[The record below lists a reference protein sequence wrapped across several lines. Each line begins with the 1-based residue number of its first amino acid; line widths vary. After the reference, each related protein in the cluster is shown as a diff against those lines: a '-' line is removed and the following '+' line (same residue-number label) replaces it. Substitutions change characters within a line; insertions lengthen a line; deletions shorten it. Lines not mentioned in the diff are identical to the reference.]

1 MSRGELAPA
10 DDTWDVCLVAGA
22 RPNFV
27 KIAPIMRVISA
38 AHTRGGAPT
47 LRPHLVHTGQHYDRR
62 LSQVF
67 FEELRIPPPEVN
79 LEVGSNTHA
88 RQTAAV
94 MTAFEDYC
102 NEAAP
107 DAVVVVGDVNSTLA
121 CSLVAAKMGIP
132 LAHVEAGLRS
142 FDRSMPEEINRMVT
156 DRLADLLFVSERS
169 GVENLRNEGVEKGEI
184 HFVGNVMIDTL
195 HESLRRLEE
204 QPPSPPPTR
213 PYALMTLHRPSNVD
227 DRETL
232 DRLLDLLCEFAEELP
247 LLFPVHPRTTARL
260 EEFGFRDR
268 LQWRDGVEHL
278 DGTAGLVGMPPIGYL
293 EFLNLMRGATMVLTD
308 SGGIQEET
316 TVLGVPCITLR
327 ENTERPVTVTEGT
340 NYLVGTREEDI
351 RAAFRE
357 AMGGGKKGARVPD
370 LWDGHAAER
379 IVDVLIEDACRRLS
393 ERTAARPR
401 M

>member
-1 MSRGELAPA
+1 
-10 DDTWDVCLVAGA
+10 VAGA

-27 KIAPIMRVISA
+27 KIAPIMRAIDASGVPDRSPA
-38 AHTRGGAPT
+38 
-47 LRPHLVHTGQHYDRR
+47 LRPHLVHTGQHYDRG

-67 FEELRIPPPEVN
+67 FDELRIPPPEAN
-79 LEVGSNTHA
+79 LGVGSDTHA

-102 NEAAP
+102 NEAKP
-107 DAVVVVGDVNSTLA
+107 DTVVVVGDVNSTLA

-142 FDRSMPEEINRMVT
+142 FDRRMPEEINRMVT
-156 DRLADLLFVSERS
+156 DRLADLLFVTEPS
-169 GVENLRNEGVEKGEI
+169 GVENLRSEGVEEEKI
-184 HFVGNVMIDTL
+184 QFVGNVMIDTL
-195 HESLRRLEE
+195 HDSLRRLEE
-204 QPPSPPPTR
+204 QSLPAPPER
-213 PYALMTLHRPSNVD
+213 PYGLMTLHRPSNVD

-232 DRLLDLLCEFAEELP
+232 GRLLDLLCEFSGELP

-268 LQWRDGVEHL
+268 LQWREGLQHL
-278 DGTAGLVGMPPIGYL
+278 DGVCGLIGLPPIGYL
-293 EFLNLMRGATMVLTD
+293 EFLNLMRSATLVLTD

-340 NYLVGTREEDI
+340 NYLVGSRERDI
-351 RAAFRE
+351 RAAFEE
-357 AMGGGKKGARVPD
+357 ALSGGKSDARVPE
-370 LWDGHAAER
+370 LWDGKTAER
-379 IVDVLIEDACRRLS
+379 IVEVLTEDAARRLAAPK
-393 ERTAARPR
+393 RAAATA
-401 M
+401 